1 MFGIKRFMEKDMWD
15 WKISFLM
22 ALPKLVMAGPFGL
35 EMGMSH
41 QVITADTEEIALNRY
56 RKNELPKKSTLFE
69 SYVVQSTPETGLCYL
84 KGIGKDIRAND
95 FGSAVRS
102 EFEDLV
108 RLLERKYG
116 TPHEQYDFILAGSI
130 WDNPEDFMMGLYK
143 GDRVLVASWES
154 SEAQRLS
161 DSLQTIGVGASAL
174 STNTGYIWLEYYFL
188 NYDECKRVVEAKK
201 SDVL

>member
-1 MFGIKRFMEKDMWD
+1 MLD
-15 WKISFLM
+15 WRISFVIAVV
-22 ALPKLVMAGPFGL
+22 ALPNLAVAGPFGL
-35 EMGMSH
+35 EIGMSH
-41 QVITADTEEIALNRY
+41 QVIIADAEEIAPNLY

-69 SYVVQSTPETGLCYL
+69 GYTVQSNPETGLCYL
-84 KGIGKDIRAND
+84 QGIGKDIRAND

-116 TPHEQYDFILAGSI
+116 TPHEKYDFVRAGSI
-130 WDNPEDFMMGLYK
+130 WDNPEDFMMSLYK
-143 GDRVLVASWES
+143 GDRFLAVSWES
-154 SEAQRLS
+154 SEAQSLS

-188 NYDECKRVVEAKK
+188 NYDECKRIVEAKK

>member
-1 MFGIKRFMEKDMWD
+1 MKV
-15 WKISFLM
+15 WKISFFIALM

-41 QVITADTEEIALNRY
+41 QVITEDAEEIAPNLY
-56 RKNELPKKSTLFE
+56 RKNELPKKSTLFDR
-69 SYVVQSTPETGLCYL
+69 YLVQSTSETGLCYL
-84 KGIGKDIRAND
+84 KGIGKDIRTND

-102 EFEDLV
+102 EFEELV

-116 TPHEQYDFILAGSI
+116 TPHEQYDFVRAGSL
-130 WDNPEDFMMGLYK
+130 WDNPEDFMMSLYR
-143 GDRVLVASWES
+143 GDRFLVASWES
-154 SEAQRLS
+154 SEAQTLS

-188 NYDECKRVVEAKK
+188 NYDECKMIVEAKE